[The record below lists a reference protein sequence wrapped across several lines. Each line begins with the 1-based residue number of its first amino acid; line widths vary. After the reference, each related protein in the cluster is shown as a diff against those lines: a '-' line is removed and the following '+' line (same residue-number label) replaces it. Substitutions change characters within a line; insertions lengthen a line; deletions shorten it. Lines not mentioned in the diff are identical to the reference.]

1 MTGTPTPPLIGIID
15 RPGQFMI
22 LTGMINGTACQI
34 ISPWNYRQTTCDR
47 NIFRCS
53 SNGTPMGFGVVFE
66 QNSCITQKHMII
78 RLQHESE

>member
-1 MTGTPTPPLIGIID
+1 MTVTPTPPLIRIIALPA
-15 RPGQFMI
+15 RFMI
-22 LTGMINGTACQI
+22 LIGMNDGTACQI
-34 ISPWNYRQTTCDR
+34 ISPWNYRQTTGDR